1 MNTCVMCTVCVEH
14 SHLGVGD
21 VETVGVES
29 VFELRSVVQ
38 LQHVTSA
45 ELDVDRLRGRL
56 EEIGRK
62 RHATSS
68 PTCYIQHTNT

>member
-1 MNTCVMCTVCVEH
+1 MNTCVMCSVSVER
-14 SHLGVGD
+14 SHLCVSD

-38 LQHVTSA
+38 LQDVTSA

-56 EEIGRK
+56 EEVGRK

-68 PTCYIQHTNT
+68 RTCYIQHTNT